1 MIALLEALP
10 ALLNALLSL
19 FGVGYVAWKLESTG
33 AADQIAGGAGAIS
46 AGVGGAARGLGDVPT
61 GVLVVGGLLAALV
74 LLRR

>member
-33 AADQIAGGAGAIS
+33 ASDQIAR
-46 AGVGGAARGLGDVPT
+46 GVGGAGEAIGGLGNVPT
-61 GVLVVGGLLAALV
+61 GVLVAGGLLAALV